1 MDKIQ
6 IYGLLINLII
16 YIIITMP
23 IRVLSHYK
31 KIYEDNRKFILI
43 LTISMIYFII
53 ISFILYS
60 FPFKIFSLFTNT
72 SGIINYG
79 VYAFK
84 ILFLSSSLFSIKL
97 LIPNYLDYLAFF
109 HNKKT
114 ELKVSEFLT
123 SPRNSIFR
131 HIYLLKKT
139 NFAKLLVTFLVNKKA
154 ILKIKI
160 SKIAITVLLSIINFF
175 VYNTKGIFFTIS
187 IVDFVYSII
196 YFYFYIIITT
206 HQQ

>member
-23 IRVLSHYK
+23 IRVLAHYK
-31 KIYEDNRKFILI
+31 KIYEDNRKFILT

-53 ISFILYS
+53 VSFILYS

-97 LIPNYLDYLAFF
+97 LIPNYLSYLDI
-109 HNKKT
+109 
-114 ELKVSEFLT
+114 LQ
-123 SPRNSIFR
+123 
-131 HIYLLKKT
+131 
-139 NFAKLLVTFLVNKKA
+139 NKKA